1 MKGALEYLGT
11 HFMIAVDFVMLMS
24 IFIFSAGILRLTS
37 FEKTCNETFQR
48 CGGVTVR
55 SLNKVNKGNLLF
67 NANAEYVDNGNE
79 RTVQT
84 PYKDGSTTKYKIET
98 YARTAKNSPWKLK
111 KTRTSTTSAISKHG
125 YGDDINYLIEL
136 KQTGTVIS
144 CFTYS
149 NVRSTDGF

>member
-1 MKGALEYLGT
+1 LKEAFEYLGT
-11 HFMIAVDFVMLMS
+11 HFMIAVDIVMLMS
-24 IFIFSAGILRLTS
+24 IFAFSAGVLRLSS

-48 CGGVTVR
+48 CGGVTVQA
-55 SLNKVNKGNLLF
+55 LNKVNKGNLLF
-67 NANAEYVDNGNE
+67 NAKAEYVDNGNE

-98 YARTAKNSPWKLK
+98 YTRNAKNSPWKLK
-111 KTRTSTTSAISKHG
+111 KTRTSTTSAIPQHS

-149 NVRSTDGF
+149 NVRNADGL

>member
-1 MKGALEYLGT
+1 
-11 HFMIAVDFVMLMS
+11 MIAVDIVMLMS
-24 IFIFSAGILRLTS
+24 IFVFSAGVLRLSS

-48 CGGVTVR
+48 CGGVTVQA
-55 SLNKVNKGNLLF
+55 LNKVNKGNLLF
-67 NANAEYVDNGNE
+67 NAKAEYVDNGNE

-98 YARTAKNSPWKLK
+98 YARANKISPWKLK
-111 KTRTSTTSAISKHG
+111 KAKTSTTSAISQHG

-144 CFTYS
+144 CFTCS
-149 NVRSTDGF
+149 NVRNADGL